1 MNVLW
6 SVVQSL
12 CNCVQIER
20 LGFYSSSTLKTFS
33 WKLLKT
39 GYVKLLLCQFIIYRS
54 VKTVLRQSNLKFRP
68 EKPGIISISLTLA
81 CSILKSLFRFNITCY
96 MSWWRWMVSDS
107 NKFVLIRSEGR
118 GSVGKQL
125 VLRTASAYQLLVK
138 KRSWLHWDCLLKWL
152 GCTAT
157 TRCSVI
163 VGMQITSINETAG
176 FTYCRIP
183 GVCNL
188 YYRRAERN

>member
-1 MNVLW
+1 M
-6 SVVQSL
+6 
-12 CNCVQIER
+12 
-20 LGFYSSSTLKTFS
+20 
-33 WKLLKT
+33 
-39 GYVKLLLCQFIIYRS
+39 LLCQFIIYTS
-54 VKTVLRQSNLKFRP
+54 VQTVLKQSNSKFRP

-81 CSILKSLFRFNITCY
+81 CSILKSLFRFNLTCY

-125 VLRTASAYQLLVK
+125 VQRTASTYQILVK
-138 KRSWLHWDCLLKWL
+138 APSWLHWDWLLKWW

-163 VGMQITSINETAG
+163 VGMQTTSINETAG
-176 FTYCRIP
+176 FTCCRIP

-188 YYRRAERN
+188 YYWRAKRN